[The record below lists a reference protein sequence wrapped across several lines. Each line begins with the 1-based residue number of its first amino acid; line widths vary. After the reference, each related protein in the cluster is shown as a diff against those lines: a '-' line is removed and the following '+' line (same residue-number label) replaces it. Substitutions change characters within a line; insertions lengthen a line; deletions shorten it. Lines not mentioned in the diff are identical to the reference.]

1 VLTNDNV
8 HAFSSLTFFTN
19 LLPNYFAKTYRK
31 MKEIGRNPIEKNG
44 HKKIRAGG
52 IENQGFFFIILK

>member
-1 VLTNDNV
+1 
-8 HAFSSLTFFTN
+8 
-19 LLPNYFAKTYRK
+19 

-52 IENQGFFFIILK
+52 IENQGFFFIMALQILQSSYKIFRISSCR